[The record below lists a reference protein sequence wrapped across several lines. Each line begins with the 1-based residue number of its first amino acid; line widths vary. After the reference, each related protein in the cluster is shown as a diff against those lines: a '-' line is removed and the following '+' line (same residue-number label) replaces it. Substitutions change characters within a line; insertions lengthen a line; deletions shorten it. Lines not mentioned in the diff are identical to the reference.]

1 MLRASLKVSFENLFY
16 ENDSRLSDEWKQEN
30 SPEKTQK
37 WSDHIFLLENSG
49 KFLDIYDLSF
59 TKKTDNA
66 AISKNIPAV
75 DRAYMASLL

>member
-1 MLRASLKVSFENLFY
+1 MIKNG
-16 ENDSRLSDEWKQEN
+16 
-30 SPEKTQK
+30 EKDQKKIQK
-37 WSDHIFLLENSG
+37 WSGNIFLLENSG

>member
-1 MLRASLKVSFENLFY
+1 MIKNG
-16 ENDSRLSDEWKQEN
+16 
-30 SPEKTQK
+30 EKDQK
-37 WSDHIFLLENSG
+37 KMKKWFDNIFLLENSG

-75 DRAYMASLL
+75 DRVYMASLL

>member
-1 MLRASLKVSFENLFY
+1 MIKNG
-16 ENDSRLSDEWKQEN
+16 
-30 SPEKTQK
+30 EKDQKKMKK
-37 WSDHIFLLENSG
+37 WSDNIFLLENSG